1 MMRSFINSATRIFL
15 ACGATDFRKQITGLS
30 TLVSTKFDLDPYRD
44 DCVFL
49 FCNKKR
55 NSIKVLRYDRNG
67 FVLAGKTLLDGMKF
81 QWPSK
86 KEDVMKIDKKQVEWL
101 LDGLSIE
108 QSKAHHPVKADRSN
122 VCF

>member
-81 QWPSK
+81 QWPSRR
-86 KEDVMKIDKKQVEWL
+86 EDVLKIDKKQVEWL

-108 QSKAHHPVKADRSN
+108 QSKAHHPDRSN